1 MKHVLLGV
9 GVAAVFAMGA
19 QVAQADVLDDISER
33 GTLRV
38 GVKADYPP
46 YGFLNENG
54 DIVGIEPSLA
64 QDVADLLGVDLEL
77 VPVVSSNRM
86 QFLEQGQIDL
96 MIATMTDRNDRREV
110 VQAVDPNYYSSG
122 TNVLA
127 LSAAQL
133 TEWEQL
139 DGIPVCGI
147 QGAFYNRKTEEE
159 YGAEIVAFTGTAEA
173 LTALQQGTCV
183 AFVYD
188 DSFIVSRLSEP
199 EWADYEMPLPTID
212 DAPWALAVALGED
225 RFADLMSG
233 MIVDW
238 HLNGRILE
246 LETEFGVPNTPFAQ
260 HMHDL
265 LVGVNPSIDR

>member
-9 GVAAVFAMGA
+9 GVAAAFVMGA
-19 QVAQADVLDDISER
+19 QVAQADVLDDITER

-46 YGFLNENG
+46 YGFLNESG